1 MRRYLLTL
9 IVLIPFCSIAYSQTI
24 KQVGNGLFQIDRA
37 YAEMIAQQLDSL
49 VRCKEMLYY
58 SNDALDSCI
67 QAVESRDGT
76 IAILNSKISAQDAN
90 YKALQGV
97 IIHKGAQISVL
108 EQQAADLQGL
118 IQKVHKRG
126 KTRKFWGIV
135 GGVLGGVG
143 TGLLI
148 GLIVK

>member
-1 MRRYLLTL
+1 
-9 IVLIPFCSIAYSQTI
+9 
-24 KQVGNGLFQIDRA
+24 
-37 YAEMIAQQLDSL
+37 
-49 VRCKEMLYY
+49 MLYY

-118 IQKVHKRG
+118 IQKVDRRG
-126 KTRKFWGIV
+126 KNRKFWRVV
-135 GGVLGGVG
+135 GGAVGGLGV
-143 TGLLI
+143 GLLI
-148 GLIVK
+148 GVMVR

>member
-1 MRRYLLTL
+1 
-9 IVLIPFCSIAYSQTI
+9 
-24 KQVGNGLFQIDRA
+24 
-37 YAEMIAQQLDSL
+37 MIAQQLDSL

-76 IAILNSKISAQDAN
+76 IAILKDRISVQDAN
-90 YKALQGV
+90 YKALQSV

-118 IQKVHKRG
+118 IQKVDRRC
-126 KTRKFWGIV
+126 KTRKFWGIM
-135 GGVLGGVG
+135 GGVLSGVG

>member
-1 MRRYLLTL
+1 
-9 IVLIPFCSIAYSQTI
+9 
-24 KQVGNGLFQIDRA
+24 
-37 YAEMIAQQLDSL
+37 
-49 VRCKEMLYY
+49 MLYY

-118 IQKVHKRG
+118 IQKVDKRG
-126 KTRKFWGIV
+126 KNRKFWGVV
-135 GGVLGGVG
+135 GGALGGLGV
-143 TGLLI
+143 GLLI
-148 GLIVK
+148 GVMVR

>member
-1 MRRYLLTL
+1 
-9 IVLIPFCSIAYSQTI
+9 
-24 KQVGNGLFQIDRA
+24 
-37 YAEMIAQQLDSL
+37 
-49 VRCKEMLYY
+49 MLYY

-90 YKALQGV
+90 YKALQSV

-118 IQKVHKRG
+118 IQKVDRRG
-126 KTRKFWGIV
+126 KNRKFWRVV
-135 GGVLGGVG
+135 GGAVGGLGV
-143 TGLLI
+143 GLLI
-148 GLIVK
+148 GVMVR

>member
-1 MRRYLLTL
+1 M
-9 IVLIPFCSIAYSQTI
+9 LIPFCSIAYSQTI

-49 VRCKEMLYY
+49 NRCNHLYMM
-58 SNDALDSCI
+58 SNQALNNCI

-76 IAILNSKISAQDAN
+76 ITILSSKISAQDAN

-97 IIHKGAQISVL
+97 IIHKDAQISVL
-108 EQQAADLQGL
+108 EQQTADLQGL
-118 IQKVHKRG
+118 MHKVDKRG
-126 KTRKFWGIV
+126 KNRKFWRVV
-135 GGVLGGVG
+135 GGVFGGLSV
-143 TGLLI
+143 GLLI